1 MEIWQA
7 IVLGAVQGFTEFLPV
22 SSSGHLILLQ
32 NWFGITENTVFY
44 TVMLHI
50 GTLIPVILVLY
61 KEIAGLFKEKWR
73 RFFLLVLA
81 TIPAGIFGI
90 VFEKFVGIEE
100 LFESH
105 IWLLSVTFALTAA
118 ELILAEIRAKKTALE
133 NPINVKTALTMG
145 FGQAVGVLP
154 GISRS
159 GSTLTAGTLAK
170 VKPEENAAFTFLMSI
185 PIILAAAFLS
195 SLEIIKNGSIG
206 SVSALPLAFG
216 VLTAAI
222 TGYIAVKFMLSVI
235 KKSNYKWFSAY
246 LILLSAANLIVYFV
260 K

>member
-22 SSSGHLILLQ
+22 SSSGHLLLLQ

-50 GTLIPVILVLY
+50 GTLIPVIAVLY
-61 KEIAGLFKEKWR
+61 KEIAGLFRDKWR

-81 TIPAGIFGI
+81 TVPAGIFGI

-100 LFESH
+100 LFADH
-105 IWLLSVTFALTAA
+105 IWLLSITFALTAA
-118 ELILAEIRAKKTALE
+118 ELIFAEIRAKKTALDKE
-133 NPINVKTALTMG
+133 IGFKTALAMG
-145 FGQAVGVLP
+145 CGQAVGVLP

-159 GSTLTAGTLAK
+159 GSTLTAGTLIK

-195 SLEIIKNGSIG
+195 SLKIVKSGSIG
-206 SVSALPLAFG
+206 DVNALSLVFG
-216 VLTAAI
+216 VITAAV
-222 TGYIAVKFMLSVI
+222 TGYIAVRFMLKVI
-235 KKSNYKWFSAY
+235 KKANYKWFSVY
-246 LILLSAANLIVYFV
+246 LACLSAVNLIVYFA

>member
-7 IVLGAVQGFTEFLPV
+7 IILGAVQGFTEFLPV

-73 RFFLLVLA
+73 KFLLLVLA
-81 TIPAGIFGI
+81 TVPAGIFGI
-90 VFEKFVGIEE
+90 IFEKLVGIEE

-105 IWLLSVTFALTAA
+105 IWLLSITFALTAA
-118 ELILAEIRAKKTALE
+118 ELIFAEIRAKKTAL
-133 NPINVKTALTMG
+133 NQPINVKTALTMG

-159 GSTLTAGTLAK
+159 GSTLTAGTLSK

-195 SLEIIKNGSIG
+195 SLEIVKSG
-206 SVSALPLAFG
+206 SVGSVNALSLALG
-216 VLTAAI
+216 VITAAV
-222 TGYIAVKFMLSVI
+222 TGYIAVRFMLSVI
-235 KKSNYKWFSAY
+235 KKANYKWFSVY
-246 LILLSAANLIVYFV
+246 LVLISAANLIVYLV